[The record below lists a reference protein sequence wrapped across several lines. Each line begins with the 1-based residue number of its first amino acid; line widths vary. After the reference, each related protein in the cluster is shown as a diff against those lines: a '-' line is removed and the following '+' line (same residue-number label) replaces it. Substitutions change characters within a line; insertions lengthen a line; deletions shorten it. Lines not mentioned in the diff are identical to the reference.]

1 MYVKNYGKAE
11 DINFLASAKVT
22 SFTEQISDVG
32 VVADENGR
40 KIVKAGTVWPK
51 NDATAKG
58 LVYTD
63 VDVTEGPQPGAVLRE
78 AWVIEERLP
87 AAVSAEA
94 KPVLTG
100 IKFR

>member
-11 DINFLASAKVT
+11 DINFLASATVT

-32 VVADENGR
+32 VAADANGR
-40 KIVKAGTVWPK
+40 KIVKAGTVWPA

-58 LVYTD
+58 LVYAD
-63 VDVTEGPQPGAVLRE
+63 VDVTEGPQPGAVLYE

-87 AAVSAEA
+87 ELVDALA
-94 KPVLTG
+94 KPELSG

>member
-11 DINFLASAKVT
+11 DINFLASADVT
-22 SFTEQISDVG
+22 SFTEQISDTG
-32 VVADENGR
+32 VTADDNGR
-40 KIVKAGTVWPK
+40 KIVKAGTVWPA

-63 VDVTEGPQPGAVLRE
+63 VDVTEGPQPGAVLHE

-87 AAVSAEA
+87 EAITAEA
-94 KPVLTG
+94 KTVLNG

>member
-11 DINFLASAKVT
+11 DINFLASATVT
-22 SFTEQISDVG
+22 SFTEQISNTG
-32 VVADENGR
+32 VDADANGR
-40 KIVKAGTVWPK
+40 KIVKAGTVWPA

-58 LVYTD
+58 LVYSD
-63 VDVTEGPQPGAVLRE
+63 VDVTEGPQPGAVLYE

-87 AAVSAEA
+87 VPVDALA
-94 KPVLTG
+94 KPELKG

>member
-11 DINFLASAKVT
+11 DINFLASAKVVA
-22 SFTEQISDVG
+22 FTEQISDAG
-32 VVADENGR
+32 VAADANGR
-40 KIVKAGTVWPK
+40 KIVKAGTVWPA

-63 VDVTEGPQPGAVLRE
+63 VDVTEGPQPGSVLRE
-78 AWVIEERLP
+78 AWVIAERLP
-87 AAVSAEA
+87 VALSDEA
-94 KPVLTG
+94 KAALTE

>member
-11 DINFLASAKVT
+11 DINFLASAHVT
-22 SFTEQISDVG
+22 SFTEQISNVG
-32 VVADENGR
+32 VDADANGR
-40 KIVKAGTVWPK
+40 KIVKAGTVWPA
-51 NDATAKG
+51 NDATAVG

-63 VDVTEGPQPGAVLRE
+63 VDVTEGPQPGAILRE
-78 AWVIEERLP
+78 AYVIAERLP
-87 AAVSAEA
+87 VAIDELA

>member
-11 DINFLASAKVT
+11 DINFLASAKVVA
-22 SFTEQISDVG
+22 FTEQIDNVG
-32 VVADENGR
+32 VAADENGR

-58 LVYTD
+58 IVYTD
-63 VDVTEGPQPGAVLRE
+63 VDVTEGPQPGSVIRE
-78 AWVIEERLP
+78 AWIIPERLP
-87 AAVSAEA
+87 VTLSDEA
-94 KPVLTG
+94 KGALTG

>member
-11 DINFLASAKVT
+11 GINFLASATVT
-22 SFTEQISDVG
+22 SFTEQISNSG
-32 VVADENGR
+32 VAADANGR
-40 KIVKAGTVWPK
+40 KVVKAGTVWPA

-58 LVYTD
+58 LVYSD
-63 VDVTEGPQPGAVLRE
+63 VDVTEGPQPGAVLYE

-87 AAVSAEA
+87 ELVDALA
-94 KPVLTG
+94 KPELPG

>member
-22 SFTEQISDVG
+22 SFTEQISDIG
-32 VVADENGR
+32 VTADENGR
-40 KIVKAGTVWPK
+40 KIVKAGTVWPA

-58 LVYTD
+58 IVYTD
-63 VDVTEGPQPGAVLRE
+63 VDVTEGPQPGAVLYE

-87 AAVSAEA
+87 EVVSAEA
-94 KPVLTG
+94 KPVLKG

>member
-11 DINFLASAKVT
+11 EINFLASATVT
-22 SFTEQISDVG
+22 SFTEQISDSG

-40 KIVKAGTVWPK
+40 KIVKAGTVWPA

-58 LVYTD
+58 LVYSD
-63 VDVTEGPQPGAVLRE
+63 IDVTEGSQPGAVLYE

-87 AAVSAEA
+87 ELVDELA
-94 KPVLTG
+94 KPEMPG
-100 IKFR
+100 IKYR

>member
-11 DINFLASAKVT
+11 DINFLASAKVVA
-22 SFTEQISDVG
+22 FTEQIDNSG
-32 VVADENGR
+32 VAADENGR

-58 LVYTD
+58 IVYTD
-63 VDVTEGPQPGAVLRE
+63 VDVTEGPQPGSVIRE
-78 AWVIEERLP
+78 AWIIEERLP
-87 AAVSAEA
+87 VAIDELA